1 MNVQSPCTYGR
12 SNDIS
17 YVHASDLH
25 SVTCIARCFVNVTLN
40 DGHVFY
46 PYRLYIF
53 IMRPLSIDVLSEGRT
68 CFYPINPGLVA
79 MATNGGAYSI
89 NRYPIGVPCARP
101 DLTVVPVYLG
111 SPNCVATRQ
120 IRIRH

>member
-25 SVTCIARCFVNVTLN
+25 SVTCIVRCFVNVTIKRR
-40 DGHVFY
+40 HWVFH
-46 PYRLYIF
+46 PYCLYIF
-53 IMRPLSIDVLSEGRT
+53 YHEAIVNRRAEGRT

-79 MATNGGAYSI
+79 MATMVG
-89 NRYPIGVPCARP
+89 PILLIGTQSVFHVAG
-101 DLTVVPVYLG
+101 LT
-111 SPNCVATRQ
+111 
-120 IRIRH
+120 